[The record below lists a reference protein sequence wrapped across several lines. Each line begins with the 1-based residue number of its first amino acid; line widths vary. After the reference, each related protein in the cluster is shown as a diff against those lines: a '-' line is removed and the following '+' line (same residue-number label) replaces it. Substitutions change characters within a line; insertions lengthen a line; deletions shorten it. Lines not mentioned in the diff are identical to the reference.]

1 MVELTQSHTADY
13 IGSQLLNTL
22 TEWNVH
28 KNNVA
33 AVVTDNGANMVK
45 AIYDQFGRENHIPCF
60 AHTINLVVENSISN
74 SEEFK
79 QLLHKVRE
87 VVKYFKRSTSAS
99 DELRKLQINEG
110 KINL

>member
-1 MVELTQSHTADY
+1 LTQSHTADY
-13 IGSQLLNTL
+13 IGSQLLITL
-22 TEWNVH
+22 SNWNINK
-28 KNNVA
+28 KNIA

-45 AIYDQFGRENHIPCF
+45 AIYDQFGKGNHIPCF

-110 KINL
+110 KMNL

>member
-1 MVELTQSHTADY
+1 LTQSHTADY
-13 IGSQLLNTL
+13 IGSKLLNTL
-22 TEWNVH
+22 SDWNIH
-28 KNNVA
+28 KKNVA

-79 QLLHKVRE
+79 ELLHKVRE

-99 DELRKLQINEG
+99 DKLRKLQINED
-110 KINL
+110 KMNL